1 MIIAH
6 IVNEGFSEDLIGV
19 QELAALPSIGTIIT
33 VLDRNSNLHR
43 IKVSSIELFALSTDE
58 ERRQMQVAT
67 SGETRVRITGTNI
80 MTNTHTDWAREEI
93 ASRHPELVSGSSSR
107 QRAIIRRGRMDAE
120 TSSA

>member
-1 MIIAH
+1 M
-6 IVNEGFSEDLIGV
+6 

-93 ASRHPELVSGSSSR
+93 ASRHPELVSGSSQPSELTNER
-107 QRAIIRRGRMDAE
+107 KAGC
-120 TSSA
+120 